1 MMFTK
6 HLPYRRIFAAA
17 LTLLAAF
24 SCALPASA
32 VPAKPVVWLKN
43 FDAACRFAKQK
54 DRLILAYFSGSD
66 WDEWGKKLQK
76 EVLSS
81 DNFNNWV
88 EKNVIPFNAD
98 YGGTAKQDLFKKQNE
113 DLKTRFQISVVPT
126 FLLLDSDGEVVAR
139 ATYENLKLL
148 PAETIGKPV
157 AAIEYLDNIVKNRPE
172 TEKLLTQP
180 SLTAANEYSKSH
192 KIPVLL
198 LMTNPDPAKPPT
210 PMILETEKL
219 VQSQRFVRWCN
230 VNVSFFRAKW
240 PAPSDKTEDGVALRA
255 LINKFKLG
263 PADAQLVMYVP
274 SEESFRSRTMAW
286 NVTELM
292 PLMTKLQKDLPL
304 IEYQGTTWLNDVR
317 LARAIMSQQNKRCM
331 FLYFTDNTE
340 FCEKLEKE
348 ILKTEEFTGWPYHAF
363 VLVRLDYTKGVDR
376 PKWLEDQNKTQADLY
391 AVRGYPY
398 CILVNPKGQ
407 KIGEAK
413 YMKGGPKTF
422 LAELKKVYD
431 KDIDR
436 RILVGQDE
444 INATPAKE

>member
-1 MMFTK
+1 VISG
-6 HLPYRRIFAAA
+6 LA
-17 LTLLAAF
+17 LLAVLFGAM
-24 SCALPASA
+24 PASA
-32 VPAKPVVWLKN
+32 APLAKSVTWIKN
-43 FDAACRFAKQK
+43 FEAACRFAKQK

-66 WDEWGKKLQK
+66 WDPWGQKLQK

-81 DNFNNWV
+81 ENFINWT

-98 YGGTAKQDLFKKQNE
+98 FAGQVKQDLFKKQNE
-113 DLKTRFQISVVPT
+113 DLKVRYQVSAVPL

-139 ATYENLKLL
+139 ATYDNLKLL

-157 AAIEYLDNIVKNRPE
+157 AAIEFLDNIVKNRPE
-172 TEKLLTQP
+172 TEKLLTQS
-180 SLTAANEYSKSH
+180 SLNVANEYAKSH
-192 KIPVLL
+192 KLPVLL
-198 LMTNPDPAKPPT
+198 LLTRPDPAKPPT
-210 PMILETEKL
+210 PMLLETEKL
-219 VQSQRFVRWCN
+219 VQSQRFIRWCN

-240 PAPSDKTEDGVALRA
+240 PDASDKTEDGVALRN
-255 LINKFKLG
+255 LITKFKLG

-274 SEESFRSRTMAW
+274 SEETFRSRSMAW
-286 NVTELM
+286 NVTQLA
-292 PLMTKLQKDLPL
+292 PLMTRLQKDLPL

-331 FLYFTDNTE
+331 FLYFTDSSE

-363 VLVRLDYTKGVDR
+363 VLVKLDYTKGVER
-376 PKWLEDQNKTQADLY
+376 PKWLDDQNRTQADLY

-431 KDIDR
+431 QDIDR
-436 RILVGQDE
+436 RILIGQDE
-444 INATPAKE
+444 VQATPARD